1 MSSMGAV
8 ARSPRLGRS
17 PEDPDDRLRRVAIPR
32 RSPPA
37 LRITST
43 HDATTSASRAHHHH
57 RQRSHGIGCGTGK
70 ARRSDAR
77 SMPVCRGTNQI
88 PLAAIA
94 EAEAKRQP
102 DKKVGERCAQ

>member
-17 PEDPDDRLRRVAIPR
+17 PEDPDDRLRRVSHPSTVPASVTHHLDPR
-32 RSPPA
+32 RDHISIARTPSPSPA
-37 LRITST
+37 L
-43 HDATTSASRAHHHH
+43 A
-57 RQRSHGIGCGTGK
+57 HGIGCGTGK

-102 DKKVGERCAQ
+102 DKKGG